1 MCQLGRK
8 VMFLVLQP
16 ILNLFLM
23 SFFFTGSNIV
33 KRLREKLFSSVMRQ
47 EMGFFDKTRTGELV
61 NRLSADTTLVGQSV
75 SVNVSDG
82 LRSVAQ
88 AIGGVGMMV
97 SHKCMNYG

>member
-1 MCQLGRK
+1 MSIRK
-8 VMFLVLQP
+8 ESYVL
-16 ILNLFLM
+16 
-23 SFFFTGSNIV
+23 SFTTNIKFIFDVIFFTGSNIV

-97 SHKCMNYG
+97 SHNCMNYG

>member
-1 MCQLGRK
+1 
-8 VMFLVLQP
+8 
-16 ILNLFLM
+16 
-23 SFFFTGSNIV
+23 
-33 KRLREKLFSSVMRQ
+33 MRQ

-75 SVNVSDG
+75 SINISDG

-97 SHKCMNYG
+97 SHKCMNNDQDDFGSFNFYVHVLLLLFYLQCKMLHVQ

>member
-1 MCQLGRK
+1 
-8 VMFLVLQP
+8 
-16 ILNLFLM
+16 
-23 SFFFTGSNIV
+23 
-33 KRLREKLFSSVMRQ
+33 MRQ

-75 SVNVSDG
+75 SINISDG

-97 SHKCMNYG
+97 SQKCMNNDQDDFESFNLYVLLLLFYLKCYMSNEICIYRINSPWKPTSC